1 MMQFAYEAVPAENQ
15 IVVDSYQISI
25 STMQNIL
32 KTFTLNSKEEEAKEN
47 IKQKMT
53 STYKYMYFTHFLHSI
68 LFFILWF
75 FVFFVFACSPRVI

>member
-1 MMQFAYEAVPAENQ
+1 MMQFAYEGVPAENQ
-15 IVVDSYQISI
+15 IVVDSYQIST

-53 STYKYMYFTHFLHSI
+53 SMYKYMYFTHFLHSI
-68 LFFILWF
+68 
-75 FVFFVFACSPRVI
+75 